1 MTETGLDPAGMKLAE
16 IHRQPAHLVRRAHQI
31 AVSFFLEEC
40 RDWGLTSIQYG
51 ILCVVDEA
59 GALEQHVLADMLA
72 LDRSNIS
79 EVVTRLEQRGLLER
93 RAGVADRR
101 TKCLYITDAGKALLA
116 EMTASVQAH
125 SAAHWDSSNASAPP
139 RGSPI
144 REKVTTV
151 GTSTVIPWIASLPGR
166 DTPQVV

>member
-1 MTETGLDPAGMKLAE
+1 MIETDLDPAGMKLAE

-31 AVSFFLEEC
+31 AVSLFLEEC

-101 TKCLYITDAGKALLA
+101 TKCLYITDAGKTLLA
-116 EMTASVQAH
+116 EMTASVQAANDRMLAPLKPADRATFMELLARLVDINNAH
-125 SAAHWDSSNASAPP
+125 SRAPMRRTPTAS
-139 RGSPI
+139 
-144 REKVTTV
+144 
-151 GTSTVIPWIASLPGR
+151 
-166 DTPQVV
+166 D

>member
-1 MTETGLDPAGMKLAE
+1 VTENGPDPAGMKLAE

-31 AVSFFLEEC
+31 AVSLFLEEC

-79 EVVTRLEQRGLLER
+79 EVVIRLERRGLLER

-101 TKCLYITDAGKALLA
+101 TKCLYITDAGKTLLA
-116 EMTASVQAH
+116 EMTASVQEANDRMLAPLKPADRATFMELLARLVDINNAH
-125 SAAHWDSSNASAPP
+125 SRAPMRRTPAAP
-139 RGSPI
+139 
-144 REKVTTV
+144 E
-151 GTSTVIPWIASLPGR
+151 
-166 DTPQVV
+166 

>member
-116 EMTASVQAH
+116 EMTASVQAANDRMLAPLKPADRATFMELLARLVDINNAH
-125 SAAHWDSSNASAPP
+125 SRAPMRRTPTAS
-139 RGSPI
+139 
-144 REKVTTV
+144 
-151 GTSTVIPWIASLPGR
+151 
-166 DTPQVV
+166 D

>member
-1 MTETGLDPAGMKLAE
+1 MKLAE

-31 AVSFFLEEC
+31 AVSLFLEEC

-59 GALEQHVLADMLA
+59 GALEQFVLADMLA

-101 TKCLYITDAGKALLA
+101 TKCLYITDAGRALLT
-116 EMTASVQAH
+116 EMTESVQEANDRMLAPLKPADRATFMELLARLVDINNAH
-125 SAAHWDSSNASAPP
+125 SRAPMRRTPAAAD
-139 RGSPI
+139 
-144 REKVTTV
+144 
-151 GTSTVIPWIASLPGR
+151 
-166 DTPQVV
+166 